1 MHDQTTSL
9 DYKLANGF
17 CELQGLILN
26 TDRSLFEEMR
36 DNPWKI
42 ANSTDDS
49 PVETNHIWS
58 IGRRPNYW
66 SNLIDLSPPMHHW
79 FHRNLTIGR
88 VACLYRKW
96 LKGGRDWEVA
106 DLDKASGRSVIGW
119 LEILDLPEPFATWR
133 TAIVQH
139 PAGSGSRPTI

>member
-1 MHDQTTSL
+1 LMAL
-9 DYKLANGF
+9 LATIPGSPGTLARTL
-17 CELQGLILN
+17 EPG
-26 TDRSLFEEMR
+26 
-36 DNPWKI
+36 
-42 ANSTDDS
+42 
-49 PVETNHIWS
+49 PVETNHIFS
-58 IGRRPNYW
+58 FGRRPDYW
-66 SNLIDLSPPMHHW
+66 SNLIDLHPAIHRW
-79 FHRNLTIGR
+79 FHRELKLGR
-88 VACLYRKW
+88 VACLYAKW